1 MSARRAYARKRSARG
16 AARRDAILHARGARR
31 RNEILEHAS
40 PVLGSGLGKIVQA
53 GDPGT
58 VTPRRGAWRSGAR
71 GADFV
76 RGRGARGA
84 GQRPQRPCQ
93 PWTKHL
99 VLNILCRRPRSSV
112 HNTLYLLARISA
124 QNKANRQLCQRL
136 CNDSVS
142 TRV

>member
-84 GQRPQRPCQ
+84 GQRPPAPLPTLDEAPGSQHTLQEAAKQRPQYPVSSRADIC
-93 PWTKHL
+93 TK
-99 VLNILCRRPRSSV
+99 
-112 HNTLYLLARISA
+112 
-124 QNKANRQLCQRL
+124 
-136 CNDSVS
+136 
-142 TRV
+142 